1 MRMQKLFLLVFVSLC
16 VVLATGCAQT
26 RTGLSKLAESNYIG
40 MSADKFFEKTQA
52 RRLTRYEVLEIRNNT
67 VILGEALMSLRKQPA
82 EYLRIFSYADGTST
96 IERRRQF
103 DNSIVKTTKQNL
115 WSVDDEGMISY
126 RKNASSPPRRF
137 AIYGTPD
144 GKYYSL
150 RDGKVAAE
158 FRVEG
163 PILSITEDKKSSV
176 DAVGKLFVGTW
187 KALPGTPCVQH
198 GKIAFTIEDNIVEG
212 HIKFTRRGKIIEPKL
227 KGKIVG
233 NQFYGETP
241 RVEFRGEVTNDSYI
255 KGEYFNQRCRGTFE
269 LNEVE

>member
-1 MRMQKLFLLVFVSLC
+1 MQKLFLLVIFSLC

-67 VILGEALMSLRKQPA
+67 IILGEALMSLRKQPA

-126 RKNASSPPRRF
+126 RKNASSPQRRF

-150 RDGKVAAE
+150 RDRKVVSE
-158 FRVEG
+158 FRIEG
-163 PILSITEDKKSSV
+163 PIPNLSITEEKFIKEDKKSSV
-176 DAVGKLFVGTW
+176 DAAGKLFVGTW

-212 HIKFTRRGKIIEPKL
+212 HIKFIRRGNIIEPKL

-233 NQFYGETP
+233 NQSAIPGECS
-241 RVEFRGEVTNDSYI
+241 NCAI
-255 KGEYFNQRCRGTFE
+255 A
-269 LNEVE
+269 